1 MSGRVSFAHVMRLS
15 DGRGIF
21 EHANGSVPRIEG
33 GYCLDDTARALIVLC
48 REPAPSRDLRK
59 LASTYFDFVLDAQA
73 PNGACHNRLDTL
85 GRWQD
90 VPGVGDWWGRA
101 QWALGTAAAH
111 SDDSWIRATAATR
124 FDRGAK
130 QRSPDRRAMA
140 FAALGAAE
148 MLSVHA
154 GHEPAR
160 TLLVDAAARIGRPAQ
175 DPTWRWP
182 EPRLAYANGAIAEAL
197 IAAGHHL
204 DDRSILDDGLSLLGW
219 LLETETYDGHLSV
232 SPVGGRGPADLRPSF
247 DQQPIEVAAIADACV
262 RALDLTEDTNW
273 AAGLDLA
280 VRWFLGANDRG
291 LPMWDPATGAGF
303 DALTADG
310 RNANQGAESTL
321 AMIATMQQAVHLPA
335 TAR

>member
-1 MSGRVSFAHVMRLS
+1 MTGRVSFAHVARLS

-21 EHANGSVPRIEG
+21 EHAAGSVPRIEG
-33 GYCLDDTARALIVLC
+33 GYCLDDTARALIVVC
-48 REPAPSRDLRK
+48 REPAPSRELRH
-59 LASTYFDFVLDAQA
+59 LAAVYFDFVLDAQA
-73 PNGACHNRLDTL
+73 PTGACHNRLDTL

-90 VPGVGDWWGRA
+90 EPGVGDWWGRS
-101 QWALGTAAAH
+101 QWALGTAAAR
-111 SDDSWIRATAATR
+111 SQDAWIRATAATR

-148 MLSVHA
+148 LLSVHN
-154 GHEPAR
+154 GHAPAR
-160 TLLVDAAARIGRPAQ
+160 KLLADAAARIGRPAS
-175 DPTWRWP
+175 DPAWPWP

-197 IAAGHHL
+197 IAAGHYL
-204 DDRSILDDGLSLLGW
+204 DDRTILDDGLLLLGW
-219 LLETETYDGHLSV
+219 LLETETYEGHLSV
-232 SPVGGRGPADLRPSF
+232 SPVGGRGPGDPRPAF

-262 RALDLTEDTNW
+262 RALDITGDPRW

-291 LPMWDPATGAGF
+291 VPMSDAATGAGF
-303 DALTADG
+303 DALTVEG

-321 AMIATMQQAVHLPA
+321 AMVATMQQAAHLPA
-335 TAR
+335 ASR